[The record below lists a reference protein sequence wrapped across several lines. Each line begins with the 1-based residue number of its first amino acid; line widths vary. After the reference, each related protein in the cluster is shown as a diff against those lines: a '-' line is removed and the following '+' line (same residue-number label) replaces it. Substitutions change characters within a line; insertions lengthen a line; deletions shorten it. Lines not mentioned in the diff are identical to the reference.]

1 MAKLAQVLL
10 LILIISVYSND
21 TIDFLRCF
29 YKQAVPNIELI
40 FNLVDAIK
48 AQNWIQVI
56 GLVSKIYTKG
66 KDIAALCKE
75 QQLSIA

>member
-1 MAKLAQVLL
+1 MAKLAHILL
-10 LILIISVYSND
+10 LVLIISVYSNE

-29 YKQAVPNIELI
+29 YRQAVPNVELI

-56 GLVSKIYTKG
+56 GLVSKIYTKC

-75 QQLSIA
+75 KQLSIA